1 MKITRMEV
9 IHVEMP
15 LREPYT
21 IAYQSFDKASN
32 IIIRL
37 ETSSGIHGYGCSAP
51 EFDVTGETIES
62 VRTILEDIVRERL
75 LHSDPLRISY
85 IMDHLKSLVPNS
97 PSALAAVD
105 MALHDILGKYCNM
118 PLWKLLGGYRTHILT
133 SITIGIMPVKETIER
148 AKEHISNEFRALKI
162 KGGLDVN
169 LDIERLIKIRE
180 TFGNSIELRFDANQ
194 GYTLEQTLEFI
205 KRTRQ
210 VKLELIEQPTPKEEP
225 GLLEQITKEA
235 AIPIMA
241 DESIVNLRDAFRV
254 ARKDLA
260 DMINIKLM
268 KVGGIAEALHIN
280 SVARAA
286 RLETMIGC
294 MDETALSIAAGLHF
308 ALARPNVLYADLDG
322 HLDLINDPT
331 DGSVILKKGFLYPT
345 SLPGIGFDGII

>member
-105 MALHDILGKYCNM
+105 MALHDILGKYCN
-118 PLWKLLGGYRTHILT
+118 
-133 SITIGIMPVKETIER
+133 IMPVKETIER